1 MQCLAPILCFERG
14 SAEYPV
20 QPPAM
25 APVSRLDCTA
35 SRVETPAGRSS
46 LRSERG
52 GGEGL
57 SGRLDTVHFCQSHRK
72 LRNWVEARIVP
83 TFKSRLTFTLT
94 TATHI
99 RPPFILVATRAE
111 TFDTLSTSEC
121 SSASS
126 TFWVDENVN

>member
-1 MQCLAPILCFERG
+1 MPGSNSQLRERLCRVPSTTPCNG
-14 SAEYPV
+14 SSV
-20 QPPAM
+20 QIRLYCQQ
-25 APVSRLDCTA
+25 SRNPC
-35 SRVETPAGRSS
+35 RSS
-46 LRSERG
+46 LRSERE

-111 TFDTLSTSEC
+111 TFDTLSTLEC